1 MKKRLVLLIIVSYFI
16 SLSIFLNQSNAQ
28 TGWFIQNSGT
38 SVVLRGVSFIN
49 SQTGW
54 AVGWSSSI
62 LKTTNGGISWS
73 PQNSGTS
80 QDFKSVQF
88 INENTGWAVGGHE
101 GTHINIIVNTTN
113 GGQNWFTQYY
123 STSIGIAHEL
133 FFVNSNTGWVACLG
147 NNGKVL
153 KTMNG
158 GQNWTEL
165 NTDGNANL
173 TSCYFLDQNVGWVIG
188 DYGAIFKT
196 TNGGNSWITQHCNN
210 TQNLGGLFFLNSNT
224 GHITGQNGVYFKTTN
239 SGLNWISKTSGSTIP
254 MSTIYFADLNTG
266 WMMGGT
272 FYGGDSQILK
282 TTNGG
287 DNWISQTIPTTTWL
301 GDIVFINSNTG
312 WSVGRNGTIMKTI
325 TGGDPLPIPTLI
337 SPPNGSNNVP
347 LIPTLFWNH
356 ISGVI
361 HYKVQVSRVS
371 NFSVLTD
378 SATITINQYPIPPGT
393 LTNTTTYFWRVNATN
408 STGTGPWSE
417 VWSFSTIPV
426 GIKKI
431 NTSIPEKY
439 NLHQNFPNP
448 FNPSTTIRFDIP
460 KSSYTKI
467 IVYNSLGKIV
477 SELVNGKL
485 DAGSYEVNWSPQNI
499 SSGIYLYRIEM
510 EEFADVKKMLYI
522 K

>member
-16 SLSIFLNQSNAQ
+16 SLSICLNQSNAQ

-54 AVGWSSSI
+54 AVGWGSSI

-101 GTHINIIVNTTN
+101 GAHINIIVNTTN

-133 FFVNSNTGWVACLG
+133 FFINSNTGWVACFG
-147 NNGKVL
+147 NGKVL

-158 GQNWTEL
+158 GQNWVVL
-165 NTDGNANL
+165 NTGVNTNI
-173 TSCYFLDQNVGWVIG
+173 TSCFFLDQNVGWVIG
-188 DYGAIFKT
+188 DYGTIFKT
-196 TNGGNSWITQHCNN
+196 INGGNSWITQHCNT
-210 TQNLGGLFFLNSNT
+210 TQNLGGLFFLNSTT

-239 SGLNWISKTSGSTIP
+239 SGLNWVSKVSGSTVP
-254 MSTIYFADLNTG
+254 MSAIYFADLNTG

-301 GDIVFINSNTG
+301 GDIIFINSNTG
-312 WSVGRNGTIMKTI
+312 WAVGRSGTIMKTT
-325 TGGDPLPIPTLI
+325 TGGTVNI
-337 SPPNGSNNVP
+337 SNYSN
-347 LIPTLFWNH
+347 
-356 ISGVI
+356 
-361 HYKVQVSRVS
+361 
-371 NFSVLTD
+371 
-378 SATITINQYPIPPGT
+378 
-393 LTNTTTYFWRVNATN
+393 
-408 STGTGPWSE
+408 
-417 VWSFSTIPV
+417 TIPDNY
-426 GIKKI
+426 KL
-431 NTSIPEKY
+431 Y
-439 NLHQNFPNP
+439 QNFPNP

-460 KSSYTKI
+460 KSTYTKI
-467 IVYNSLGKIV
+467 ILYNSMGRIV
-477 SELVNGKL
+477 SELVNEKL
-485 DAGSYEVNWSPQNI
+485 NAGSYEVNWNAVSY
-499 SSGIYLYRIEM
+499 SSGIYFYKLETK
-510 EEFADVKKMLYI
+510 EFIDVKKMILI